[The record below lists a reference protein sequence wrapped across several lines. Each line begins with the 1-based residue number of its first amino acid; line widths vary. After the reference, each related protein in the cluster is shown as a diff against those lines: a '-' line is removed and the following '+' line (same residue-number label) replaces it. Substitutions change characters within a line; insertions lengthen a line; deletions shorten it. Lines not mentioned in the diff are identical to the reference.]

1 MPTIYYNNNTDYL
14 NSNRFKDKVE
24 GNSKSSYNAFLSPT
38 SVDLYYKTND
48 RTQTINFQTG
58 NFIPLS
64 VNDIG
69 LRPGNFTVNSVDNS
83 RTVINYNNNTP
94 SVTRN

>member
-14 NSNRFKDKVE
+14 NSNRFKDKIE

-64 VNDIG
+64 INDIG
-69 LRPGNFTVNSVDNS
+69 LRPGNFTVNSVDSS
-83 RTVINYNNNTP
+83 RAVINYNNNTP
-94 SVTRN
+94 SVTIN